1 MILDSILLAFS
12 ELKANKMRSFLTML
26 GIVIGISAVIA
37 IMTVGDALKSSTMDT
52 LGGLGATKI
61 YYYVIQKDQRDPYDD
76 NNYQKDTRPMRSAD
90 LFNDEM
96 FEDLEEHFSDRIKGI
111 SIMGAQS
118 SLSYSTNDG
127 ELENGAGKSVIL
139 YGCNQCGYEESLR
152 EGTMEFTYG
161 RHITR
166 QEFESGAKVI
176 MISEDTATAYYGS
189 PERAIGKLFEGI
201 DTLTKRYDNYT
212 VVGTYK
218 KKSNGA
224 LMDMMMYVPTQI
236 ALIPLRSL
244 HTFQMGD
251 SMETEEFTAIAK
263 NAEDVEEV
271 SKEIEDYLNRVYYG
285 NNDTYKVYSE
295 TMTSALDQIGSLT
308 NMITLAISAIAA
320 ISLLVGGIG
329 VMNIMVV
336 SITER
341 TREIGTR
348 KALGA
353 TNNDIRMQFLI
364 EAVVLC
370 LVGSAIGIIL
380 GLLGGMGISSI
391 IGFAGHASVKA
402 IAGSVLFSMAFGIFF
417 GYYPANKA
425 AKMNPI
431 DALRYE

>member
-37 IMTVGDALKSSTMDT
+37 IMTVGDALRSSTMDT

-61 YYYVIQKDQRDPYDD
+61 YYYVIQKDQNDPYDD
-76 NNYQKDTRPMRSAD
+76 NNRQNDIRPMRSTD
-90 LFNDEM
+90 MFNDEI
-96 FEDLEEHFSDRIKGI
+96 FRDLEDHFGDRVKGI
-111 SIMGAQS
+111 SLMMAQS
-118 SLSYSTNDG
+118 TLNYKDD
-127 ELENGAGKSVIL
+127 KRIVL
-139 YGCNQCGYEESLR
+139 YACNQCGFEETLS
-152 EGTMEFTYG
+152 EGTMEFTHG
-161 RHITR
+161 RHISKS
-166 QEFESGAKVI
+166 EFESGAKVI
-176 MISEDTATAYYGS
+176 MISDETATAYYGS
-189 PERAIGKLFEGI
+189 PEAAIGKPFEGI
-201 DTLTKRYDNYT
+201 DSLTNKYDNFT

-224 LMDMMMYVPTQI
+224 LMDMMVYVPTQI
-236 ALIPLRSL
+236 SLIPLNSL
-244 HTFQMGD
+244 QSIRLGEPLEM
-251 SMETEEFTAIAK
+251 SEFTAIAK
-263 NAEDVEEV
+263 NADEVEEI
-271 SKEIEDYLNRVYYG
+271 SKEMEDYLNNVYFSK
-285 NNDTYKVYSE
+285 NDTYKVYAE
-295 TMTSALDQIGSLT
+295 TMTSTLDQINNIT

-353 TNNDIRMQFLI
+353 TNKDIRMQFLI

-370 LVGSAIGIIL
+370 LVGSAIGIL
-380 GLLGGMGISSI
+380 FGLLGGMAISNV
-391 IGFAGHASVKA
+391 IGFKGHASFSA
-402 IAGSVLFSMAFGIFF
+402 IAGSVIFSMAFGVFF